1 MSNAFFQFRQFT
13 VYQDQ
18 CAMKVGT
25 DGVLLGAWA
34 RLLATEGRVL
44 DMGTG
49 TGLLALMMAQRYPH
63 ASVTAVDIDDQAVIQ
78 AQQNIRRSPFVE
90 RITISQG
97 DIREW
102 EDQPFDAIV
111 ANPPYFVDSL
121 ICPDDQRTTARH
133 TGTLTYRELME
144 TAWHLLS
151 DNGIFSVV
159 IPFDYLDRLSSEA
172 ALVGFF
178 LSRQC
183 AVRTTPRKSPRR
195 YLLEWVKHPC
205 TLQRTEEVLETA
217 PLTRSPWYQSL
228 THEFYIK

>member
-63 ASVTAVDIDDQAVIQ
+63 ASVTAVDIDDQTVIQ
-78 AQQNIRRSPFVE
+78 AQQNISRSPFAE

-111 ANPPYFVDSL
+111 A
-121 ICPDDQRTTARH
+121 
-133 TGTLTYRELME
+133 
-144 TAWHLLS
+144 LS

-228 THEFYIK
+228 TQDFYVK

>member
-44 DMGTG
+44 DIGTG

-78 AQQNIRRSPFVE
+78 AQQNISRSPFAE

-121 ICPDDQRTTARH
+121 ICPDD
-133 TGTLTYRELME
+133 
-144 TAWHLLS
+144 
-151 DNGIFSVV
+151 
-159 IPFDYLDRLSSEA
+159 
-172 ALVGFF
+172 VGFF

-228 THEFYIK
+228 TQDFYVK

>member
-78 AQQNIRRSPFVE
+78 AQQNISRSPFAE

-172 ALVGFF
+172 
-178 LSRQC
+178 
-183 AVRTTPRKSPRR
+183 
-195 YLLEWVKHPC
+195 PC

-228 THEFYIK
+228 TQDFYVK

>member
-78 AQQNIRRSPFVE
+78 AQQNISRSPFAE

-151 DNGIFSVV
+151 DSGIFSVV

-183 AVRTTPRKSPRR
+183 AVRTTPRKSQGVLGTSH
-195 YLLEWVKHPC
+195 LLMSFISNESN
-205 TLQRTEEVLETA
+205 A
-217 PLTRSPWYQSL
+217 LT
-228 THEFYIK
+228 T